1 MSALSTKGRDLVRA
15 GRRAYQMTDADR
27 ARLHSALQARL
38 GDAAMAPG
46 AGASATVA
54 AISRAPWWLI
64 PVVVVG
70 IGVVGGAL
78 YIARHPSPE
87 PNKLQEPAVVAEGM
101 DPTPAIEPIEAP
113 AAEQPTNQSPAL
125 STADTRKLGS
135 ASNHRL
141 NDKLAAE
148 VALLSVAT
156 RDLRAGHPA
165 QALKA
170 LDEYHRRFPKGLL
183 SDEQQAA
190 RAQALCALG
199 RFDEAKAKLTGLPP
213 DAPLTIRAKQ
223 ICDAKFAAQ

>member
-1 MSALSTKGRDLVRA
+1 MSALSIKGRDLVRA

-46 AGASATVA
+46 AGSSATAA
-54 AISRAPWWLI
+54 AISRTPWWLI

-70 IGVVGGAL
+70 IGIVGGAL
-78 YIARHPSPE
+78 YIVRHPSPE
-87 PNKLQEPAVVAEGM
+87 PDKTPEPSIVAEM
-101 DPTPAIEPIEAP
+101 DPSPTLAPIEPP
-113 AAEQPTNQSPAL
+113 TTEQPTNDSPAL
-125 STADTRKLGS
+125 TTEHSPKLPS
-135 ASNHRL
+135 ASAHRP

-148 VALLSVAT
+148 VAILSVAT

-170 LDEYHRRFPKGLL
+170 LDEYRRRFPKGLL

-223 ICDAKFAAQ
+223 ICDAKFAAH